1 MFARLVVAV
10 GGDVPA
16 FALANLAAPPLW
28 AGVKDVVQP
37 GQAVLLCARADRRNG
52 IAVRRRRRRR
62 RVGVSGDGGLSSGG
76 ADRRR
81 GQRHWKRSIIS
92 SHSNYRSDFFTFAFS
107 SFTFWS
113 KRIQEAP
120 RSETLVAGLRYRF

>member
-16 FALANLAAPPLW
+16 FALANLAASPLW

-52 IAVRRRRRRR
+52 IAARRRRRRR

-92 SHSNYRSDFFTFAFS
+92 CKRYIFYRTRLLKSAS
-107 SFTFWS
+107 S
-113 KRIQEAP
+113 
-120 RSETLVAGLRYRF
+120 